1 MNRTQDMSRTQGRQ
15 ESLAAFLAR
24 VRPGDSCACCG
35 ATLQSVHRGSK
46 AVRGIA
52 GSAALRLAA
61 EAIVCPEC
69 GCEIAEDTGPD
80 VEEGRKELSSAA

>member
-1 MNRTQDMSRTQGRQ
+1 
-15 ESLAAFLAR
+15 
-24 VRPGDSCACCG
+24 
-35 ATLQSVHRGSK
+35 VHRGSK

-52 GSAALRLAA
+52 GSSALRLAA